1 MKFPARHWSSSLIRT
16 PLFTKHAPPINTAT
30 SSTRI
35 ATRSATLHSSPPSHR
50 KISTRKPTI
59 SLRRALHLT
68 LSPSQR
74 QTIYALATPPGKA
87 GVAVIRV
94 SGPAVP
100 DVYAKIVRKVGGK
113 TKDPETANLPKPRV
127 MERAEIVD
135 PDTDEILDDGLVVY
149 FAAPKSFTTEHVLEL
164 HTHSGRAI
172 ISSILHS
179 LSRIT
184 GCRPADPGEFTRR
197 AFESGRLDLTQVEGL
212 KDLIDA
218 ETSVQRKLALR
229 AAGGAIRK
237 KYDDLRERIIYCLA
251 MVEAIIDFGEGEEI
265 EDGVWEKAQAKVSEL
280 QSEIRGHLHDGRRG
294 EILRNGIRLAIF
306 GPPNAGKSSLLNFLA
321 QREAA
326 IVTPLPGTTRDVLEI
341 SLDIGGMPVIVAD
354 TAGLRMTSDL
364 VESIGIERARA
375 AVASADISLCVLSL
389 PDVLSG
395 SVPSSVK
402 ELITPDTLLLLNK
415 TDLVDGQQPETTN
428 HSSALST
435 SEHQWRASVNTG
447 TGMKSF
453 LGDFVQV
460 LRDRFDISGGGED
473 REPLITQARHRIHLE
488 NALQYLDAFMEMGP
502 ENVVFAAEELRY
514 ATQEVGKVSGAIGV
528 EDILDTVFKEFCI
541 GK

>member
-1 MKFPARHWSSSLIRT
+1 M
-16 PLFTKHAPPINTAT
+16 
-30 SSTRI
+30 
-35 ATRSATLHSSPPSHR
+35 
-50 KISTRKPTI
+50 
-59 SLRRALHLT
+59 
-68 LSPSQR
+68 
-74 QTIYALATPPGKA
+74 
-87 GVAVIRV
+87 
-94 SGPAVP
+94 
-100 DVYAKIVRKVGGK
+100 
-113 TKDPETANLPKPRV
+113 

-135 PDTDEILDDGLVVY
+135 PDTGEVLDDGLVVY
-149 FAAPKSFTTEHVLEL
+149 FAARKSFTTEPVLEL

-172 ISSILHS
+172 ISSVLHS
-179 LSRIT
+179 LSRIR
-184 GCRPADPGEFTRR
+184 GCRLAEPGEFTRR

-265 EDGVWEKAQAKVSEL
+265 EGGVWEKAQQKVSEL
-280 QSEIRGHLHDGRRG
+280 RSEITGHLHDGRRG

-354 TAGLRMTSDL
+354 TAGLRKTEDL

-395 SVPSSVK
+395 SIPTSIK
-402 ELITPDTLLLLNK
+402 ELISPDTLLLLNK
-415 TDLVDGQQPETTN
+415 TDIIDDDKQPR
-428 HSSALST
+428 SADPSAALPV
-435 SEHQWRASVNTG
+435 SEHRWQVSVNTG

-453 LGDFVQV
+453 LDDFIQV
-460 LRDRFDISGGGED
+460 LRDRFDIDSNGED
-473 REPLITQARHRIHLE
+473 REPLITQARHRIHLQ
-488 NALQYLDAFMEMGP
+488 NALQYLDAFMAMGS
-502 ENVVFAAEELRY
+502 EDVVFAAEELRY
-514 ATQEVGKVSGAIGV
+514 AAQEVGKVSGAIGV

>member
-1 MKFPARHWSSSLIRT
+1 MKDLGSS
-16 PLFTKHAPPINTAT
+16 
-30 SSTRI
+30 
-35 ATRSATLHSSPPSHR
+35 
-50 KISTRKPTI
+50 
-59 SLRRALHLT
+59 
-68 LSPSQR
+68 
-74 QTIYALATPPGKA
+74 
-87 GVAVIRV
+87 
-94 SGPAVP
+94 
-100 DVYAKIVRKVGGK
+100 
-113 TKDPETANLPKPRV
+113 ETANLPKPRV

-135 PDTDEILDDGLVVY
+135 PDTGEVLDDGLIVY

-164 HTHSGRAI
+164 HAHSGRAI

-184 GCRPADPGEFTRR
+184 GCRPAEPGEFTRR

-265 EDGVWEKAQAKVSEL
+265 EDGVWEKAQEKVSEL
-280 QSEIRGHLHDGRRG
+280 QSEITGHLHDGRRG

-354 TAGLRMTSDL
+354 TAGLRKTSDL

-375 AVASADISLCVLSL
+375 AVASADVSLCVLSL

-395 SVPSSVK
+395 SVPSSIK

-415 TDLVDGQQPETTN
+415 TDLVDDKQPKSTN

-435 SEHQWRASVNTG
+435 SEHQWQASVNTG
-447 TGMKSF
+447 TGMKHF
-453 LGDFVQV
+453 LDDFVQV
-460 LRDRFDISGGGED
+460 LRDRFDIDGNGED

-488 NALQYLDAFMEMGP
+488 NALQYLDAFMMMGP

-514 ATQEVGKVSGAIGV
+514 AAQEVGKVSGAIGV